1 MAYFRRTGAT
11 TFQPTPHVGGAW
23 KTDEQHVA
31 PTLGLLTH
39 LVETDRERRGRD
51 DLAATRLTF
60 DIWGPYP
67 LEEMTTD
74 VRVLRPGR
82 GVELVEAEVACGGRR
97 VVTLRAWL
105 TAVGDTR
112 ALAGGSPAPVPG
124 PDEHEAWLPSAD
136 WPGAFVESIDV
147 RRTLAA
153 PGRGTVWVRT
163 DHELVEDEKVGGL
176 ARTAGLLDLAN
187 GMSVRADPQQ
197 VAFPNV
203 DLSAHL
209 YRTPE
214 PGWLGLDTTVTF
226 GDAGAGL
233 TSSVLHDERGAFGV
247 LAQGLVVR
255 GLGAS

>member
-1 MAYFRRTGAT
+1 MAYFRRTGT
-11 TFQPTPHVGGAW
+11 STFQPTEHVGGAW

-31 PTLGLLTH
+31 PTLGLLAH
-39 LVETDRERRGRD
+39 LVEADREARGRD

-60 DIWGPYP
+60 DILGPYR

-82 GVELVEAEVACGGRR
+82 GVELVQADVACGGRT

-112 ALAGGSPAPVPG
+112 DLAAGAPAPLAR
-124 PDEHEAWLPSAD
+124 PDDTPAWDPTTD
-136 WPGAFVESIDV
+136 WPGAFVASIDV
-147 RRTLAA
+147 RRTLAE

-163 DHELVEDEKVGGL
+163 GHGLVEDEEVGTL
-176 ARTAGLLDLAN
+176 ARTVGLFDVAN
-187 GMSVRADPQQ
+187 GMSVRADPRK

-209 YRTPE
+209 HRAPAG
-214 PGWLGLDTTVTF
+214 GWLGLDTSVVF
-226 GDAGAGL
+226 GADGAGL
-233 TSSVLHDERGAFGV
+233 TSSVLHDEHGAFGT

-255 GLGAS
+255 ALDA

>member
-11 TFQPTPHVGGAW
+11 TFQPTEHVGGAW

-39 LVETDRERRGRD
+39 LVEADREKRGRD
-51 DLAATRLTF
+51 DLATTRLTF
-60 DIWGPYP
+60 DIWGPYR

-82 GVELVEAEVACGGRR
+82 GVELVAASVACAGRT

-105 TAVGDTR
+105 TAVGETSP
-112 ALAGGSPAPVPG
+112 LAGGAPAALPG
-124 PDEHEAWLPSAD
+124 PDATPVWDPAAD
-136 WPGAFVESIDV
+136 WPGGFVESIEV
-147 RRTLAA
+147 RRTLEA
-153 PGRGTVWVRT
+153 PGRGQVWVRT
-163 DHELVEDEKVGGL
+163 GHALVEDEDVSSL
-176 ARTAGLLDLAN
+176 ARTVGLLDLAN
-187 GMSVRADPQQ
+187 GMTVRADPRR

-209 YRTPE
+209 HRAPE
-214 PGWLGLDTTVTF
+214 GEWLGLDTTVVF
-226 GDAGAGL
+226 GAAGTGL
-233 TSSVLHDERGAFGV
+233 TSSVLHDEHGAFGA

-255 GLGAS
+255 ALDAP